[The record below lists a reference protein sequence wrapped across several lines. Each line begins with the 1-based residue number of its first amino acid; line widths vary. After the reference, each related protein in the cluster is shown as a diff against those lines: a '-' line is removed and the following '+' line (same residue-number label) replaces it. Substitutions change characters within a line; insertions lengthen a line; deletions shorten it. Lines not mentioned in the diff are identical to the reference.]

1 MKQDYF
7 PDDVKDLLSIFYT
20 HKVQYVIVGGDAVI
34 YYGFARLTGDTDIF
48 YSSEIKNIKRLFKAL
63 RDFWN
68 GQIPGIENEEELR
81 KPGIVIQ
88 FGVPPNRIDLINQIE
103 GVTFEEVW
111 MNRIEEKI
119 RHKDTDVP
127 VYIIG
132 VDELISN
139 KKSIRRPK
147 DREDLKYLLKL
158 KTHTQSRN
166 RQ

>member
-7 PDDVKDLLSIFYT
+7 SDDVKDLLSMFNT
-20 HKVQYVIVGGDAVI
+20 HNVQYVIVGGDAVI

-48 YSSEIKNIKRLFKAL
+48 YSSEIENIKRLFRAL

-68 GQIPGIENEEELR
+68 GQIPGIENEEELQ
-81 KPGIVIQ
+81 KPGIVVQ

-111 MNRIEEKI
+111 INRLEEKI
-119 RHKDTDVP
+119 RHKDIDVP

-158 KTHTQSRN
+158 KKHTDTRN
-166 RQ
+166 R

>member
-1 MKQDYF
+1 M
-7 PDDVKDLLSIFYT
+7 
-20 HKVQYVIVGGDAVI
+20 
-34 YYGFARLTGDTDIF
+34 
-48 YSSEIKNIKRLFKAL
+48 
-63 RDFWN
+63 
-68 GQIPGIENEEELR
+68 
-81 KPGIVIQ
+81 
-88 FGVPPNRIDLINQIE
+88 INQIE

-119 RHKDTDVP
+119 RYKDKDVP

-158 KTHTQSRN
+158 KKRTQTRN